1 MCYPDHPSVE
11 DFFPQMLEVLSA
23 DNPWLSATFRMALAV
38 ELPKVMLILGQM
50 VADDGR

>member
-38 ELPKVMLILGQM
+38 ELPKVMLILGQIG
-50 VADDGR
+50 GR